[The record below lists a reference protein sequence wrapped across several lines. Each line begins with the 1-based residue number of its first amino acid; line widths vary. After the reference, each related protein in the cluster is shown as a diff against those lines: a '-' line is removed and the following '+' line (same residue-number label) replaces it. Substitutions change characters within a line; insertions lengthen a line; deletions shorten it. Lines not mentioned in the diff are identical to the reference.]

1 MLSVLSMA
9 TQNEAPPALQ
19 PVQAPAEQQRPLL
32 LEGYIQE
39 CEGYLE
45 RKTKILKRW
54 KKEYF
59 KVAPGNLKVCDHVQY
74 VLYLMLVCWDTMED

>member
-1 MLSVLSMA
+1 MA
-9 TQNEAPPALQ
+9 TQHEAPPALQ

-59 KVAPGNLKVCDHVQY
+59 KVAPGNLKVCGHVQHAGLLGHY
-74 VLYLMLVCWDTMED
+74 GGLIH

>member
-1 MLSVLSMA
+1 MA
-9 TQNEAPPALQ
+9 SQHEAPPAPQ
-19 PVQAPAEQQRPLL
+19 PVQAPAEQPRLLL

-59 KVAPGNLKVCDHVQY
+59 KIAPGKVCDHV
-74 VLYLMLVCWDTMED
+74 LLTMEMPLLGRAS